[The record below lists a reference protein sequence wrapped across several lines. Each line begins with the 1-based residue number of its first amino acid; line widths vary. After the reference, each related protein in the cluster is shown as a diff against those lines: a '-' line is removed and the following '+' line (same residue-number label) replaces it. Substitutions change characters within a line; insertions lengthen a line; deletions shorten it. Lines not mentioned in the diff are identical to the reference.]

1 LALREVAVMPEL
13 DRVQATAQQA
23 AIAPSADRLLQS
35 RPRMEV
41 DVARAAPVRPM
52 RAVVV
57 VLDWLVLEAMRP
69 LAQAAR
75 QEQMAA

>member
-41 DVARAAPVRPM
+41 GEVREVLARRWRVE
-52 RAVVV
+52 
-57 VLDWLVLEAMRP
+57 VLVQD
-69 LAQAAR
+69 
-75 QEQMAA
+75 